1 MCRYKLILRTR
12 SFKFTCSFST
22 VTLIL
27 CLGTGKPDWREH
39 GYPRTCTGMLS
50 EKFPPNTDSA
60 KQLALVLMPVLK
72 NTTTD
77 LLIVFFYITDGAV
90 LDDYPDS
97 PGLLPIIS
105 SADANSILDS
115 EEPPQAMDTTTGRS
129 GCLASEPAHPG
140 VGDRKRKNS
149 TWNEPIS
156 SGPYLPPIYHSVVK
170 KRLSK
175 NVVRHLDGNAYNE
188 ADSTTS
194 GASASQMVQVGS
206 FANDDDKRHNH
217 TTHRHDHTN
226 ARNISTSFDPST
238 FDCNTCQGV
247 HKVLHR
253 TVDGTDVGQSSPPV
267 FVLTDQ
273 NFPPMV
279 PVGGEGECLK
289 ILQIEN
295 GTLVELVEAFLGLTR
310 WL

>member
-1 MCRYKLILRTR
+1 M
-12 SFKFTCSFST
+12 
-22 VTLIL
+22 TLL
-27 CLGTGKPDWREH
+27 F
-39 GYPRTCTGMLS
+39 
-50 EKFPPNTDSA
+50 FP
-60 KQLALVLMPVLK
+60 
-72 NTTTD
+72 
-77 LLIVFFYITDGAV
+77 DGAV

-97 PGLLPIIS
+97 PGLMPMIS

-115 EEPPQAMDTTTGRS
+115 EEPPQAMDTTAGRS
-129 GCLASEPAHPG
+129 GCPASEPAHPG
-140 VGDRKRKNS
+140 GGDRKRKNS
-149 TWNEPIS
+149 AWNEPAS

-175 NVVRHLDGNAYNE
+175 NVVCHLDGNAYNE
-188 ADSTTS
+188 ADSTIS
-194 GASASQMVQVGS
+194 GASASQTVQVGS

-217 TTHRHDHTN
+217 TTHRHDHAN

-295 GTLVELVEAFLGLTR
+295 GTLVELVEAFLELTR
-310 WL
+310 GFDVPAGTVALLGSASHAALVGTAEYCAEFVRAAGQLRGAFSGGINTLHGIPFLLGGTRYTPVSLYGVLPHEIK